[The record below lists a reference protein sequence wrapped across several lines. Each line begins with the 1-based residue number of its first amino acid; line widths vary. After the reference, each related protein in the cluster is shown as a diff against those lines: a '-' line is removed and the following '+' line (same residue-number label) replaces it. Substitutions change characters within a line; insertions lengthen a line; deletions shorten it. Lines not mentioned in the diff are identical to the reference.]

1 MADPVPS
8 CRLKTAPAH
17 CAPPEMSLAKP
28 DQTMPPGIYQ
38 FRATGTVDGEN
49 NAFATATVARVDSV
63 LVGSGSQGLTVNLA
77 GIGSVPFNEVQ
88 EII

>member
-1 MADPVPS
+1 M
-8 CRLKTAPAH
+8 PAG
-17 CAPPEMSLAKP
+17 P
-28 DQTMPPGIYQ
+28 YQ

-49 NAFATATVARVDSV
+49 TAFSTATLARVDSV
-63 LVGSGSQGLTVNLA
+63 LVGGGSDGLTMNLA